1 MLRVGGIMDENILG
15 YLTEYFQMNDF
26 FTNFYEIIFTD
37 KRIIILNSGQT
48 FRAWITRADVAYNK
62 RQKLFN
68 MNIEDIY
75 NSFEDKEIESI
86 YYKDIEEIALSRR
99 TFMKNGKID
108 IKLKDG
114 NKTYYTTKK
123 LDIFEFEK
131 ILKINDIPVNTK
143 IN

>member
-1 MLRVGGIMDENILG
+1 MI
-15 YLTEYFQMNDF
+15 F

-114 NKTYYTTKK
+114 NKHII
-123 LDIFEFEK
+123 L
-131 ILKINDIPVNTK
+131 LKIRYF
-143 IN
+143 

>member
-123 LDIFEFEK
+123 IRYF
-131 ILKINDIPVNTK
+131 
-143 IN
+143 

>member
-123 LDIFEFEK
+123 
-131 ILKINDIPVNTK
+131 N
-143 IN
+143 